1 MQCLLQQAEVAQLA
15 ERWIVDPEVKGST
28 PFFGIHMNLVQPRLS
43 RGLRDLLPEDTLA
56 RQHMI
61 DVVRGVYELYGFVP
75 LTTPAVEYLDVL
87 SGSGGQEIQ
96 QSIFTVQNPEKE
108 QLGLRFDHTVPLAR
122 IIAQYKELP
131 KPFRRYTIG
140 PVWRAD
146 KPGPGRFREFLQFDI
161 DSVGVASELADSEII
176 CIICDSMEALGVSN
190 YQVRFSSRR
199 VLNLLLAYA
208 AITPERASDVFRV
221 IDKLEKI
228 GKTKVRLELT
238 TGYMDESG
246 DKIPGLG
253 LSLEQV
259 EQIENFLAI
268 QSPKRSE
275 VIRQLHDTFGSI
287 PGANDEIAVLDKMSQ
302 YLDVAGYHEDRVIID
317 LSIARG
323 LAYYNGPVFET
334 ILLDAPQFGSVFSGG
349 RYDDLVMRFLGERVP
364 ATGASMGVDR
374 LLAALRA
381 LEKIKVRKSTADVFV
396 TTFDPQ
402 MKDDYI
408 AMTWELR
415 RAGIR
420 TELYLG
426 ADKAGK
432 QIKYADKFEIP
443 VVLLYGGD
451 EKTKGVVTI
460 KDMSVGRA
468 RAKQLPENR
477 DQWLQER
484 PGQFEVP
491 RESLVTSVRALLAKI
506 II

>member
-1 MQCLLQQAEVAQLA
+1 
-15 ERWIVDPEVKGST
+15 
-28 PFFGIHMNLVQPRLS
+28 
-43 RGLRDLLPEDTLA
+43 
-56 RQHMI
+56 MI

-96 QSIFTVQNPEKE
+96 QSIFVVHNPEEE

-122 IIAQYKELP
+122 VIAQYKDLP
-131 KPFRRYTIG
+131 KPFRRYAIG

-161 DSVGVASELADSEII
+161 DSVGVQSELADTEII
-176 CIICDSMEALGVSN
+176 AGICDSMEALGVTA

-199 VLNLLLAYA
+199 VLNLLLTYA
-208 AITPERASDVFRV
+208 AITPERAADVFRV

-228 GKTKVRLELT
+228 GPQKVRLEMT
-238 TGYMDESG
+238 TGYTDDSG

-253 LSLEQV
+253 LTGQQV
-259 EQIENFLAI
+259 DQIEKFIAI
-268 QSPKRSE
+268 QSPRRAE
-275 VIRQLHDTFGSI
+275 VLKQLQDTFGSI
-287 PGANDEIAVLDKMSQ
+287 PGAAEEIAVLEKISHN
-302 YLDVAGYHEDRVIID
+302 LDIAGYHDDRVVID

-381 LEKIKVRKSTADVFV
+381 LNNVTIRKSTADVLL
-396 TTFDPQ
+396 TTFDAQ
-402 MKDDYI
+402 MKDDYT
-408 AMTWELR
+408 ALTFELR

-426 ADKAGK
+426 TDRAGK
-432 QIKYADKFEIP
+432 QIKYADKLEIP
-443 VVLLYGGD
+443 IVLLYGPD
-451 EKTKGVVTI
+451 EKAKGVVTI

-468 RAKQLPENR
+468 RAQQLTGGR

-491 RESLVTSVRALLAKI
+491 REKLVEAIRDLLAKI
-506 II
+506 KAA

>member
-1 MQCLLQQAEVAQLA
+1 
-15 ERWIVDPEVKGST
+15 
-28 PFFGIHMNLVQPRLS
+28 MNLVQPRLS
-43 RGLRDLLPEDTLA
+43 RGLRDLLPEDAMA

-96 QSIFTVQNPEKE
+96 QSIFVVRNPEDE

-122 IIAQYKELP
+122 VIAQYKELS
-131 KPFRRYTIG
+131 KPFRRYAIG

-161 DSVGVASELADSEII
+161 DSVGVQSEMADTEII
-176 CIICDSMEALGVSN
+176 AGICDCMEALGVSN

-199 VLNLLLAYA
+199 VLNLLLTYA
-208 AITPERASDVFRV
+208 AITPERAANVFRV

-228 GKTKVRLELT
+228 GVEKVRLELT
-238 TGYMDESG
+238 AGYTDESG
-246 DKIPGLG
+246 AKIPGLG
-253 LSLEQV
+253 LTAEQV
-259 EQIENFLAI
+259 DQIERFLAI
-268 QSPKRSE
+268 QSPRRAD
-275 VIRQLHDTFGSI
+275 VIKELHDTFGSV
-287 PGANDEIAVLDKMSQ
+287 PGANDEIAILEKISHNLDC
-302 YLDVAGYHEDRVIID
+302 AGYHEDRVIID
-317 LSIARG
+317 LTIARG

-334 ILLDAPQFGSVFSGG
+334 ILLDAPHFGSVFSGG

-381 LEKIKVRKSTADVFV
+381 LDKVKVRKSTADVLV

-408 AMTWELR
+408 AMTFELR

-426 ADKAGK
+426 ADRAGK
-432 QIKYADKFEIP
+432 QIKYGDKLEIP
-443 VVLLYGGD
+443 IVLLYGPD

-468 RAKQLPENR
+468 RAQQLTGSR

-484 PGQFEVP
+484 QGQFEVP
-491 RESLVTSVRALLAKI
+491 RGSLVASVRELLAKI
-506 II
+506 QP